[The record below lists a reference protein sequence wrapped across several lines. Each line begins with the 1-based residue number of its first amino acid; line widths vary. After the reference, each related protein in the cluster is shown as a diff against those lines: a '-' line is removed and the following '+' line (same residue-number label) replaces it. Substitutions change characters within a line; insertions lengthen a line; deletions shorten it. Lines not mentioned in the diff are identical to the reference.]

1 MHYCTSFKEQDK
13 IEHFRCCLRLR
24 KKFSRIF
31 FPSMW
36 FLFFLASIAFF
47 FLSPTTKTIPITSAI
62 IDDTI
67 QSNWNSLYDELIAWN
82 YQYGDELS
90 STITTAWENALAA
103 AQRYGS
109 YVNALNSIG
118 ADIDAANGSGTNYV
132 VGETTYDNSS
142 SNEEMIHAIIKEMYA
157 NITWIIG
164 CIGFYK
170 FLPYYVRFKRRR
182 WYRKILQRKKYAIR
196 VLILASHLELY
207 NSEGKP
213 VIFIYKAQ
221 IKKGKRN
228 LPKKHQMIGEIIEA
242 KNGMYFVGSD
252 IELVDVGPVLF
263 VDKNDVPAEDYSKLR
278 EMLKGVFLEKYYDYS
293 AE

>member
-1 MHYCTSFKEQDK
+1 MHYCTSFKEQDE
-13 IEHFRCCLRLR
+13 IEHFRCCLQLR
-24 KKFSRIF
+24 EKFSRIF

-67 QSNWNSLYDELIAWN
+67 
-82 YQYGDELS
+82 
-90 STITTAWENALAA
+90 
-103 AQRYGS
+103 
-109 YVNALNSIG
+109 
-118 ADIDAANGSGTNYV
+118 
-132 VGETTYDNSS
+132 
-142 SNEEMIHAIIKEMYA
+142 
-157 NITWIIG
+157 TWIFG

-170 FLPYYVRFKRRR
+170 FLPYYVRFKRRK
-182 WYRKILQRKKYAIR
+182 WYRKILQRKNYAIR

-242 KNGMYFVGSD
+242 KNGIYFVGSD
-252 IELVDVGPVLF
+252 IELIDIGPILF
-263 VDKNDVPAEDYSKLR
+263 VAKNDVPAEDYSKLR